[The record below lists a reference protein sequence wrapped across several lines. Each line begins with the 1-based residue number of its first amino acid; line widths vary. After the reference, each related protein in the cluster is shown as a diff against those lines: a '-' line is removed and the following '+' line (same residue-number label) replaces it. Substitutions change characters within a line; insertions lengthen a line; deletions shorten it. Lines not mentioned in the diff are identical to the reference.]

1 MPNINATISLRGRW
15 GGGGKTAEGSTF
27 CVIIVTNVSFLS
39 RPWSK
44 AKIEWRSHGRQG
56 GRVED
61 HKPELDTTST
71 GTPEAAA
78 ATSGESGADAPEAAP
93 LSPRE
98 MDQYECR
105 ACGYTYEPA
114 KGDDRAGISSGV
126 DFSDLPDQW
135 RCPVCGA
142 PKKQF
147 SNIGPAGS
155 PSGFK
160 ENLGY
165 GLGVNTLT
173 PGQKNILIFG
183 SLALAVLFFLSLYG
197 LR

>member
-1 MPNINATISLRGRW
+1 MSAESEMSA
-15 GGGGKTAEGSTF
+15 KTPDSPA
-27 CVIIVTNVSFLS
+27 
-39 RPWSK
+39 
-44 AKIEWRSHGRQG
+44 AD
-56 GRVED
+56 RVEA
-61 HKPELDTTST
+61 PQAGNAE
-71 GTPEAAA
+71 
-78 ATSGESGADAPEAAP
+78 DAV
-93 LSPRE
+93 LSPKD

-105 ACGYTYEPA
+105 ACGYSYEPI
-114 KGDDRAGISSGV
+114 KGDSRINIPPGTP
-126 DFSDLPDQW
+126 FENLPLNW
-135 RCPVCGA
+135 RCPVCSA
-142 PKKQF
+142 PKRQF

-183 SLALAVLFFLSLYG
+183 SLALGFFFFLSLYG